1 MTRDR
6 LVAEHTEMLA
16 LLAEALDPDKVA
28 IEWLGDRGERTW
40 EQRVRAFLIR
50 RAQDQ
55 EAS

>member
-6 LVAEHTEMLA
+6 LIAEHTEMLA
-16 LLAEALDPDKVA
+16 LLSEALDPDKVA
-28 IEWLGDRGERTW
+28 IEWLGDRAERTW

-50 RAQDQ
+50 RAQEQ

>member
-16 LLAEALDPDKVA
+16 LLSEALDPDKVA
-28 IEWLGDRGERTW
+28 IEWLGDRAERTW

-50 RAQDQ
+50 RAQEQ